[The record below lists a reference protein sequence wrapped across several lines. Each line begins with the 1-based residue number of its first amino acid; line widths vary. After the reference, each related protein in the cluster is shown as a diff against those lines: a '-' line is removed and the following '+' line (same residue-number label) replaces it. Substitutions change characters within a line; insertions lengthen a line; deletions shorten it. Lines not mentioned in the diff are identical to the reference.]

1 MGDLLEFMLIFAPIA
16 AVAGLAFH
24 LVRSRKSRVQSTGHS
39 QADSGL
45 ETSGER
51 LLHDEKLR
59 LEERVRVLERI
70 VTDRSYSLEQEIEAL
85 RGKPAAAGD
94 TEKM

>member
-1 MGDLLEFMLIFAPIA
+1 MGDLLEFMLVFAPMA
-16 AVAGLAFH
+16 AVAGLVFY
-24 LVRSRKSRVQSTGHS
+24 LVRSRKSRPQS
-39 QADSGL
+39 QAEPQTQDRL

-51 LLHDEKLR
+51 LVRDEKLR

-85 RGKPAAAGD
+85 RDGAA
-94 TEKM
+94 KMTSKEQI